1 MSNLKRDLKNNARAR
16 RCFFSELD
24 FIKMRED
31 NLARLNKLS
40 KREEAK
46 IYKARAK
53 IQEGLKALDEEL
65 SNLDYLGLNDEAIAQ
80 LSLEILNELD
90 LEEKQG

>member
-1 MSNLKRDLKNNARAR
+1 MNNLKRYLKNNARAR
-16 RCFFSELD
+16 RYFFSELD

-46 IYKARAK
+46 IYKARLK
-53 IQEGLKALDEEL
+53 INEALKVLDQEL
-65 SNLDYLGLNDEAIAQ
+65 SNLDYLGLNDEETTR
-80 LSLEILNELD
+80 LSLEALEELD
-90 LEEKQG
+90 LEKKQR